1 MKRTKIV
8 ATISD
13 KRCEIGFLRELYEAG
28 MNVVRLNTA
37 HQTLDEAMKVVRN
50 VRAVSDQIAL
60 LIDTKGPEVRTCDI
74 VVPVRVEKGEII
86 FMTGDRTLVAE
97 KLIHVSYEHFVR
109 DVQIGDKILVDDGD
123 VELIVRDKKENCLE
137 LEASNPG
144 EIKDKKSINVP
155 GVNMHLE
162 SLSDKDRKFIQFA
175 MDNKLDFIAHS
186 FVRNKQDVMEIQQIL
201 DEQHSNIKII
211 AKIENQEGVN
221 HIDEILDHVYGV
233 MVARGDLAIEIDAEK
248 IPLIQRYIV
257 NKCIESKKPVIIAT
271 QMLHTMIDHPRPT
284 RAEVSD
290 IANAVFSGT
299 DAIMLSGETAYGD
312 YPLEAVKVMSR
323 VAEANESILPPD
335 ANRNLVRINNE
346 ITAALARVAVRMTTM
361 LPIKAIVVDTN
372 SGRTAR
378 YLSAFRGGLPVYARC
393 YDEHVMREL
402 ALSFGMEDAIN
413 TAMTLLLVLPMEVLM
428 DHYWK
433 KTYAKKIPEFT
444 ELVLQYY
451 ERWQNGELDMD
462 EMKKDLWEYGGVR
475 LEEREGK

>member
-74 VVPVRVEKGEII
+74 VVPVRVGKGEII

-248 IPLIQRYIV
+248 IPLIQRCIV

-402 ALSFGMEDAIN
+402 ALSFGVRPYFSVKPHSRDEFMRDIPQV
-413 TAMTLLLVLPMEVLM
+413 LL
-428 DHYWK
+428 
-433 KTYAKKIPEFT
+433 
-444 ELVLQYY
+444 
-451 ERWQNGELDMD
+451 QNGYQPEDQILVI
-462 EMKKDLWEYGGVR
+462 GGSFGHVR
-475 LEEREGK
+475 GASFLEVCKISDIK

>member
-74 VVPVRVEKGEII
+74 VVPVRVGKGEII

-175 MDNKLDFIAHS
+175 MDNKVDFIAHS
-186 FVRNKQDVMEIQQIL
+186 FVRNKQEVMEIQQIL

-402 ALSFGMEDAIN
+402 ALSFGVRPYFSVKPHSRDEFMRDIPQV
-413 TAMTLLLVLPMEVLM
+413 LL
-428 DHYWK
+428 
-433 KTYAKKIPEFT
+433 
-444 ELVLQYY
+444 
-451 ERWQNGELDMD
+451 QNGYQPEDQILVI
-462 EMKKDLWEYGGVR
+462 GGSFGHVR
-475 LEEREGK
+475 GASFLEVCKISDIK

>member
-74 VVPVRVEKGEII
+74 VVPVRVGKGEII

-402 ALSFGMEDAIN
+402 ALSFGVRPYFSVKPHSRDEFMRDIPQV
-413 TAMTLLLVLPMEVLM
+413 LL
-428 DHYWK
+428 
-433 KTYAKKIPEFT
+433 
-444 ELVLQYY
+444 
-451 ERWQNGELDMD
+451 QNGYQPEDQILVI
-462 EMKKDLWEYGGVR
+462 GGSCGHVR
-475 LEEREGK
+475 GASFLEVCKISDIK

>member
-74 VVPVRVEKGEII
+74 VVPVRVGKGEII

-271 QMLHTMIDHPRPT
+271 QMLHTMIDHPRPS

-402 ALSFGMEDAIN
+402 ALSFGVRPYFSVKPHSRDEFMRDIPQV
-413 TAMTLLLVLPMEVLM
+413 LL
-428 DHYWK
+428 
-433 KTYAKKIPEFT
+433 
-444 ELVLQYY
+444 
-451 ERWQNGELDMD
+451 QNGYQPEDQILVI
-462 EMKKDLWEYGGVR
+462 GGSFGHVR
-475 LEEREGK
+475 GASFLEVCKISDIK

>member
-211 AKIENQEGVN
+211 AKIENQDGVN

-402 ALSFGMEDAIN
+402 ALSFGVRPYFSVKPHSRDEFMRDIPQV
-413 TAMTLLLVLPMEVLM
+413 LL
-428 DHYWK
+428 
-433 KTYAKKIPEFT
+433 
-444 ELVLQYY
+444 
-451 ERWQNGELDMD
+451 QNGYQPEDQILVI
-462 EMKKDLWEYGGVR
+462 GGSFGHVR
-475 LEEREGK
+475 GASFLEVCKISDIK

>member
-74 VVPVRVEKGEII
+74 VVPVRVGKGEII

-402 ALSFGMEDAIN
+402 ALSFGVRPYFSVNPHSRDEFMRDIPQV
-413 TAMTLLLVLPMEVLM
+413 LL
-428 DHYWK
+428 
-433 KTYAKKIPEFT
+433 
-444 ELVLQYY
+444 
-451 ERWQNGELDMD
+451 QNGYQPEDQILVI
-462 EMKKDLWEYGGVR
+462 GGSFGHVR
-475 LEEREGK
+475 GASFLEVCKISDIK

>member
-74 VVPVRVEKGEII
+74 VVPVRVGKGEII

-211 AKIENQEGVN
+211 AKIENQEVVN

-290 IANAVFSGT
+290 IANAVVSGT

-402 ALSFGMEDAIN
+402 ALSFGVRPYFSVKPHSRDEFMRDIPQV
-413 TAMTLLLVLPMEVLM
+413 LL
-428 DHYWK
+428 
-433 KTYAKKIPEFT
+433 
-444 ELVLQYY
+444 
-451 ERWQNGELDMD
+451 QNGYQPEDQILVI
-462 EMKKDLWEYGGVR
+462 GGSFGHVR
-475 LEEREGK
+475 GASFLEVCKISDIK

>member
-74 VVPVRVEKGEII
+74 VVPVRVGKGEII

-346 ITAALARVAVRMTTM
+346 ITVALARVAVRMTTM

-402 ALSFGMEDAIN
+402 ALSFGVRPYFSVKPHSRDEFMWDIPQV
-413 TAMTLLLVLPMEVLM
+413 LL
-428 DHYWK
+428 
-433 KTYAKKIPEFT
+433 
-444 ELVLQYY
+444 
-451 ERWQNGELDMD
+451 QNGYQPEDQILVI
-462 EMKKDLWEYGGVR
+462 GGSFGHVR
-475 LEEREGK
+475 GASFLEVCKISDIK

>member
-74 VVPVRVEKGEII
+74 VVPVRVGKGEII

-162 SLSDKDRKFIQFA
+162 SVSDKDRKFIQFA

-402 ALSFGMEDAIN
+402 ALSFGVRPYFSVKPHSRDEFMRDIPQV
-413 TAMTLLLVLPMEVLM
+413 LL
-428 DHYWK
+428 
-433 KTYAKKIPEFT
+433 
-444 ELVLQYY
+444 
-451 ERWQNGELDMD
+451 QNGYQPEDQILVI
-462 EMKKDLWEYGGVR
+462 GGSFGHVR
-475 LEEREGK
+475 GASFLEVCKISDIK

>member
-74 VVPVRVEKGEII
+74 VVPVRVEKWEII

-378 YLSAFRGGLPVYARC
+378 YL
-393 YDEHVMREL
+393 
-402 ALSFGMEDAIN
+402 
-413 TAMTLLLVLPMEVLM
+413 
-428 DHYWK
+428 
-433 KTYAKKIPEFT
+433 
-444 ELVLQYY
+444 
-451 ERWQNGELDMD
+451 
-462 EMKKDLWEYGGVR
+462 
-475 LEEREGK
+475 

>member
-37 HQTLDEAMKVVRN
+37 HQTLDEALKVVRN

-402 ALSFGMEDAIN
+402 ALSFGVRPYFSVKPHSRDEFMRDIPQV
-413 TAMTLLLVLPMEVLM
+413 LL
-428 DHYWK
+428 
-433 KTYAKKIPEFT
+433 
-444 ELVLQYY
+444 
-451 ERWQNGELDMD
+451 QNGYQPEDQILVI
-462 EMKKDLWEYGGVR
+462 GGSFGHVR
-475 LEEREGK
+475 GASFLEVCKISDIK

>member
-74 VVPVRVEKGEII
+74 VVPVRVGKGEII

-186 FVRNKQDVMEIQQIL
+186 FVRHKQDVMEIQQIL

-402 ALSFGMEDAIN
+402 ALSFGVRPYFSVKPHSRDEFMRDIPQV
-413 TAMTLLLVLPMEVLM
+413 LL
-428 DHYWK
+428 
-433 KTYAKKIPEFT
+433 
-444 ELVLQYY
+444 
-451 ERWQNGELDMD
+451 QNGYQPEDQILVI
-462 EMKKDLWEYGGVR
+462 GGSFGHVR
-475 LEEREGK
+475 GASFLEVCKISDIK

>member
-74 VVPVRVEKGEII
+74 VVPVRVGKGEII

-201 DEQHSNIKII
+201 DEQHSNIKIL

-402 ALSFGMEDAIN
+402 ALSFGVRPYFSVKPHSRDEFMRDIPQV
-413 TAMTLLLVLPMEVLM
+413 LL
-428 DHYWK
+428 
-433 KTYAKKIPEFT
+433 
-444 ELVLQYY
+444 
-451 ERWQNGELDMD
+451 QNGYQPEDQILVI
-462 EMKKDLWEYGGVR
+462 GGSFGHVR
-475 LEEREGK
+475 GASFLEVCKISDIK

>member
-335 ANRNLVRINNE
+335 SNRNLVRINNE

-402 ALSFGMEDAIN
+402 ALSFGVRPYFSVKPHSRDEFMRDIPQV
-413 TAMTLLLVLPMEVLM
+413 LL
-428 DHYWK
+428 
-433 KTYAKKIPEFT
+433 
-444 ELVLQYY
+444 
-451 ERWQNGELDMD
+451 QNGYQPEDQILVI
-462 EMKKDLWEYGGVR
+462 GGSFGHVR
-475 LEEREGK
+475 GASFLEVCKISDIK

>member
-74 VVPVRVEKGEII
+74 VVPVRVGKGEII

-372 SGRTAR
+372 SGRICRLFGAVCL
-378 YLSAFRGGLPVYARC
+378 YMPV
-393 YDEHVMREL
+393 VTTNM
-402 ALSFGMEDAIN
+402 
-413 TAMTLLLVLPMEVLM
+413 
-428 DHYWK
+428 
-433 KTYAKKIPEFT
+433 
-444 ELVLQYY
+444 
-451 ERWQNGELDMD
+451 
-462 EMKKDLWEYGGVR
+462 
-475 LEEREGK
+475 

>member
-74 VVPVRVEKGEII
+74 VVPVRVGKGEII

-378 YLSAFRGGLPVYARC
+378 YLSAFRGGLPILWTYGKGFKK
-393 YDEHVMREL
+393 EL
-402 ALSFGMEDAIN
+402 
-413 TAMTLLLVLPMEVLM
+413 
-428 DHYWK
+428 
-433 KTYAKKIPEFT
+433 
-444 ELVLQYY
+444 
-451 ERWQNGELDMD
+451 
-462 EMKKDLWEYGGVR
+462 
-475 LEEREGK
+475 

>member
-74 VVPVRVEKGEII
+74 VVPVRVGKGEII

-346 ITAALARVAVRMTTM
+346 ITAALARLAVRMTTM

-372 SGRTAR
+372 SRPTAR

-402 ALSFGMEDAIN
+402 ALSFGVRPYFSVKPHSRDEFMRDIPQV
-413 TAMTLLLVLPMEVLM
+413 LL
-428 DHYWK
+428 
-433 KTYAKKIPEFT
+433 
-444 ELVLQYY
+444 
-451 ERWQNGELDMD
+451 QNGYQPEDQILVI
-462 EMKKDLWEYGGVR
+462 GGSFGHVR
-475 LEEREGK
+475 GASFLEVCKISDIK

>member
-1 MKRTKIV
+1 MWEKAKKIV

-74 VVPVRVEKGEII
+74 VVPVRVGKGEII

-402 ALSFGMEDAIN
+402 ALSFGVRPYFSVKPHSRDEFMRDIPQV
-413 TAMTLLLVLPMEVLM
+413 LL
-428 DHYWK
+428 
-433 KTYAKKIPEFT
+433 
-444 ELVLQYY
+444 
-451 ERWQNGELDMD
+451 QNGYQPEDQILVI
-462 EMKKDLWEYGGVR
+462 GGSFGHVR
-475 LEEREGK
+475 GASFLEVCKISDIK

>member
-74 VVPVRVEKGEII
+74 VVPVRVGKGEII
-86 FMTGDRTLVAE
+86 FMPGDRTLVAE

-402 ALSFGMEDAIN
+402 ALSFGVRPYFSVKPHSRDEFMRDIPQV
-413 TAMTLLLVLPMEVLM
+413 LL
-428 DHYWK
+428 
-433 KTYAKKIPEFT
+433 
-444 ELVLQYY
+444 
-451 ERWQNGELDMD
+451 QNGYQPEDQILVI
-462 EMKKDLWEYGGVR
+462 GGSFGHVR
-475 LEEREGK
+475 GASFLEVCKISDIK

>member
-74 VVPVRVEKGEII
+74 VVPVRVGKGEII

-378 YLSAFRGGLPVYARC
+378 YLSAFRGCLPVYAC
-393 YDEHVMREL
+393 C
-402 ALSFGMEDAIN
+402 
-413 TAMTLLLVLPMEVLM
+413 
-428 DHYWK
+428 
-433 KTYAKKIPEFT
+433 
-444 ELVLQYY
+444 
-451 ERWQNGELDMD
+451 
-462 EMKKDLWEYGGVR
+462 
-475 LEEREGK
+475 

>member
-74 VVPVRVEKGEII
+74 VVPVRVGKGEII

-211 AKIENQEGVN
+211 AIIENQEGVN

-402 ALSFGMEDAIN
+402 ALSFGVRPYFSVKPHSRDEFMRDIPQV
-413 TAMTLLLVLPMEVLM
+413 LL
-428 DHYWK
+428 
-433 KTYAKKIPEFT
+433 
-444 ELVLQYY
+444 
-451 ERWQNGELDMD
+451 QNGYQPEDQILVI
-462 EMKKDLWEYGGVR
+462 GGSFGHVR
-475 LEEREGK
+475 GASFLEVCKISDIK

>member
-74 VVPVRVEKGEII
+74 VVPVRVGKGEII

-186 FVRNKQDVMEIQQIL
+186 FVRNKQDVMEIHQIL

-402 ALSFGMEDAIN
+402 ALSFGVRPYFSVKPHSRDEFMRDIPQV
-413 TAMTLLLVLPMEVLM
+413 LL
-428 DHYWK
+428 
-433 KTYAKKIPEFT
+433 
-444 ELVLQYY
+444 
-451 ERWQNGELDMD
+451 QNGYQPEDQILVI
-462 EMKKDLWEYGGVR
+462 GGSFGHVR
-475 LEEREGK
+475 GASFLEVCKISDIK

>member
-74 VVPVRVEKGEII
+74 VVPVRVGKGEII

-109 DVQIGDKILVDDGD
+109 DVQIGDKILVDDWD

-402 ALSFGMEDAIN
+402 ALSFGVRPYFSVKPHSRDEFMRDIPQV
-413 TAMTLLLVLPMEVLM
+413 LL
-428 DHYWK
+428 
-433 KTYAKKIPEFT
+433 
-444 ELVLQYY
+444 
-451 ERWQNGELDMD
+451 QNGYQPEDQILVI
-462 EMKKDLWEYGGVR
+462 GGSFGHVR
-475 LEEREGK
+475 GASFLEVCKISDIK

>member
-402 ALSFGMEDAIN
+402 ALSFGVRPYFSVKPHSRDEFMRDIPQV
-413 TAMTLLLVLPMEVLM
+413 LL
-428 DHYWK
+428 
-433 KTYAKKIPEFT
+433 
-444 ELVLQYY
+444 
-451 ERWQNGELDMD
+451 QNGYHPEDQILVI
-462 EMKKDLWEYGGVR
+462 GGSFGHVR
-475 LEEREGK
+475 GASFLEVCKISDIK